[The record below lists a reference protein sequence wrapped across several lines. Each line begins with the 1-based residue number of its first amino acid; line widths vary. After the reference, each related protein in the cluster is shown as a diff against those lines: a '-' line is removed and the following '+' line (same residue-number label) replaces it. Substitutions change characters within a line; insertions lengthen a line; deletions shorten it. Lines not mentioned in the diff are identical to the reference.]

1 MRIVE
6 LVHGGEILTGAE
18 RASRAGD
25 DDGPDIRVAAARPD
39 GRGEGQP
46 RGLVKS
52 VHALGAVDRDGRL
65 SIPDVEVDAH
75 RGSPF
80 GFG

>member
-6 LVHGGEILTGAE
+6 LVDGREILTGAE

-25 DDGPDIRVAAARPD
+25 DDRPDIRGVGARPD
-39 GRGEGQP
+39 GRGEGQSG
-46 RGLVKS
+46 GLVER

-75 RGSPF
+75 RASSF